1 MVEEIPSRAVATAQE
16 TSLEEEQNREREQER
31 EFRAA
36 PKLNKS
42 PLHGLWALTNRDL
55 VKWYK
60 NPIQLII
67 SLIQPVVWLGLFGKA
82 LNFGSFI
89 SSGISSSNICVGLS
103 ATACSAAKSAAETA
117 AYKQFFGVSSYFS
130 FLSAGMLAFIILFT
144 AAFAGMS
151 VVWDRRFG
159 FMNKAMS
166 TPVGR
171 GAIVI
176 GKILQ
181 SVIRSLIQ
189 AAIVL
194 VIAIVL
200 GMDTSN
206 MNALTIAG
214 AFTILFL
221 MAFGLSSLFVML
233 ALRSSDWQTQMA
245 IINLLNLP
253 LLFASNAML
262 PTSIMPSWLQTIVK
276 FNPVSYANDATRQLL
291 LGSTLKLAPLWV
303 DFSVLTGFAAVLA
316 ILGIVMSWKLLSK

>member
-1 MVEEIPSRAVATAQE
+1 MMTEDITRSTVTTQEQVIQEE
-16 TSLEEEQNREREQER
+16 RERER

-42 PLHGLWALTNRDL
+42 PLHGLGALTNRDL

-67 SLIQPVVWLGLFGKA
+67 SLVQPIVWLGLFGKA
-82 LNFGSFI
+82 F
-89 SSGISSSNICVGLS
+89 NI
-103 ATACSAAKSAAETA
+103 TALFASQPGVTQAETNA
-117 AYKQFFGVSSYFS
+117 INLATFGTTSYFS
-130 FLSAGMLAFIILFT
+130 YLGAGMLAFIILFT

-151 VVWDRRFG
+151 VVWDKRFG

-171 GAIVI
+171 GAIVTA
-176 GKILQ
+176 KVFQ

-194 VIAIVL
+194 VIAVAL
-200 GMDTSN
+200 GMDTTNFSL
-206 MNALTIAG
+206 LTIGGSFA
-214 AFTILFL
+214 ILFL
-221 MAFGLSSLFVML
+221 MSFGLSSLFVML

-262 PTSIMPSWLQTIVK
+262 PIRIMPDWLQTVVK
-276 FNPVSYANDATRQLL
+276 FNPVSYAVDGVRQML
-291 LGSTLKLAPLWV
+291 LGTASAPGYTVLAPLWV
-303 DFSVLTGFAAVLA
+303 DFGVLA
-316 ILGIVMSWKLLSK
+316 IFAGLLSVLGILLSWRLLTK

>member
-1 MVEEIPSRAVATAQE
+1 MVEEIPSRAVATIQE
-16 TSLEEEQNREREQER
+16 TAIDTEEREQER
-31 EFRAA
+31 VFRAA
-36 PKLNKS
+36 PTLNKS

-55 VKWYK
+55 IKWYK

-67 SLIQPVVWLGLFGKA
+67 SLVQPIVWLGLFGKA

-89 SSGISSSNICVGLS
+89 SSQPGI
-103 ATACSAAKSAAETA
+103 TPAEIAHANLIT
-117 AYKQFFGVSSYFS
+117 FGVSSYFS
-130 FLSAGMLAFIILFT
+130 FLSAGMLSFIILFT

-159 FMNKAMS
+159 FMNKALS

-181 SVIRSLIQ
+181 SVIRSLVQ
-189 AAIVL
+189 AALVL
-194 VIAIVL
+194 VIAVAL
-200 GMDTSN
+200 GMDTSHLTI
-206 MNALTIAG
+206 LTIAG
-214 AFTILFL
+214 AFVILFL

-245 IINLLNLP
+245 VINLLNLP

-262 PTSIMPSWLQTIVK
+262 PTTIMPGWLKTVVR

-291 LGSTLKLAPLWV
+291 LGSSIHLAPLWV
-303 DFSVLTGFAAVLA
+303 DFTVLTGFALLLA
-316 ILGIVMSWKLLSK
+316 ALGIVLSWKLLTK

>member
-1 MVEEIPSRAVATAQE
+1 MADDVTRSTVTAQE
-16 TSLEEEQNREREQER
+16 QTMGEGARTRERTFR
-31 EFRAA
+31 EA

-67 SLIQPVVWLGLFGKA
+67 SLVQPLVWLALFGKA
-82 LNFGSFI
+82 FNIGGIFASQPGVTQAELDAVNTATFG
-89 SSGISSSNICVGLS
+89 
-103 ATACSAAKSAAETA
+103 TAN
-117 AYKQFFGVSSYFS
+117 YFS
-130 FLSAGMLAFIILFT
+130 YLGAGMLAFIILFT
-144 AAFAGMS
+144 AAFSGMS

-171 GAIVI
+171 GAIVTS
-176 GKILQ
+176 KVFQ

-189 AAIVL
+189 AAMVL
-194 VIAIVL
+194 VIAVAL
-200 GMDTSN
+200 GMDTTSFSL
-206 MNALTIAG
+206 LTVGGSFIM
-214 AFTILFL
+214 LFL
-221 MAFGLSSLFVML
+221 MSFGLSSLFVML

-262 PTSIMPSWLQTIVK
+262 PVKIMPGWLQSVIMY
-276 FNPVSYANDATRQLL
+276 NPVSYAVDGVRQML
-291 LGSTLKLAPLWV
+291 LGSASAAGYSVLAPLWV
-303 DFSVLTGFAAVLA
+303 DFGVLAAFAALLSV
-316 ILGIVMSWKLLSK
+316 LGIVMSWKLLSK

>member
-1 MVEEIPSRAVATAQE
+1 MVEETPIRSVTTAQE
-16 TSLEEEQNREREQER
+16 SAVVRDEEREQER

-55 VKWYK
+55 LKWYK
-60 NPIQLII
+60 NPIQLFI
-67 SLIQPVVWLGLFGKA
+67 SLIQPIVWLGLFGKA

-89 SSGISSSNICVGLS
+89 SSSGG
-103 ATACSAAKSAAETA
+103 TA
-117 AYKQFFGVSSYFS
+117 AQQASLYNHFFGVSSYFS
-130 FLSAGMLAFIILFT
+130 FLSVGMLSFIILFT

-159 FMNKAMS
+159 FMNKALS

-171 GAIVI
+171 GAIVL

-181 SVIRSLIQ
+181 SVVRSLIQ
-189 AAIVL
+189 AVL
-194 VIAIVL
+194 VLIIAIAL
-200 GMDTSN
+200 GMDTSQLSVLN
-206 MNALTIAG
+206 IVG

-262 PTSIMPSWLQTIVK
+262 PTSIMPGWLQTVVK
-276 FNPVSYANDATRQLL
+276 LNPVSYANDATRQLL
-291 LGSTLKLAPLWV
+291 LGSSLKLAPLWG
-303 DFSVLTGFAAVLA
+303 DFGVLTAFAVILA
-316 ILGIVMSWKLLSK
+316 GLGIVMSWKLLSK

>member
-1 MVEEIPSRAVATAQE
+1 MTEDISRSTVTVQAQAVEEK
-16 TSLEEEQNREREQER
+16 REREAER

-42 PLHGLWALTNRDL
+42 PIHGLWALTNRDL

-67 SLIQPVVWLGLFGKA
+67 SLVQPVVWLALFGKA
-82 LNFGSFI
+82 FNLGGLFSSIPGASPATIAFENLKTFG
-89 SSGISSSNICVGLS
+89 
-103 ATACSAAKSAAETA
+103 TT
-117 AYKQFFGVSSYFS
+117 SYFS
-130 FLSAGMLAFIILFT
+130 YLGAGMLAFIILFT
-144 AAFAGMS
+144 AAFSGMS

-171 GAIVI
+171 GAIVTA
-176 GKILQ
+176 KVLQ
-181 SVIRSLIQ
+181 SVVRSLIQ

-194 VIAIVL
+194 LIAVAL

-206 MNALTIAG
+206 FSVITLSGTFVM
-214 AFTILFL
+214 LFL
-221 MAFGLSSLFVML
+221 MTFGLSSLFVML

-262 PTSIMPSWLQTIVK
+262 PVGLMPGWLQSVIR
-276 FNPVSYANDATRQLL
+276 FNPVSYAVDGVRQML
-291 LGSTLKLAPLWV
+291 LGSGSAAASAAGYSILAPLWV
-303 DFSVLTGFAAVLA
+303 DFSVLIGFAAVLSV
-316 ILGIVMSWKLLSK
+316 LGIVLSWRLLSK

>member
-1 MVEEIPSRAVATAQE
+1 LTEDITRSTITTQE
-16 TSLEEEQNREREQER
+16 QVLEEKERARERA
-31 EFRAA
+31 FRAA

-67 SLIQPVVWLGLFGKA
+67 SLVQPVVWLGLFGKA
-82 LNFGSFI
+82 FNITGFFTSVPGVNVSAIDLGTFG
-89 SSGISSSNICVGLS
+89 
-103 ATACSAAKSAAETA
+103 TT
-117 AYKQFFGVSSYFS
+117 SYFS
-130 FLSAGMLAFIILFT
+130 YLSAGMLAFIILFT

-171 GAIVI
+171 GAIVTA
-176 GKILQ
+176 KVLQ
-181 SVIRSLIQ
+181 SVVRSLIQ

-194 VIAIVL
+194 VIAVAL
-200 GMDTSN
+200 GMDT
-206 MNALTIAG
+206 G
-214 AFTILFL
+214 AFSLLTVGGSFVILFL
-221 MAFGLSSLFVML
+221 MTFGLSSLFVML

-262 PTSIMPSWLQTIVK
+262 PVKIMPGWLQSVIK
-276 FNPVSYANDATRQLL
+276 FNPVSYAVDGVRQML
-291 LGSTLKLAPLWV
+291 LGSGSSAAASAGYSVLAPLWV
-303 DFSVLTGFAAVLA
+303 DFTVLIGFAALLS
-316 ILGIVMSWKLLSK
+316 ILGIVLSWKLLSK